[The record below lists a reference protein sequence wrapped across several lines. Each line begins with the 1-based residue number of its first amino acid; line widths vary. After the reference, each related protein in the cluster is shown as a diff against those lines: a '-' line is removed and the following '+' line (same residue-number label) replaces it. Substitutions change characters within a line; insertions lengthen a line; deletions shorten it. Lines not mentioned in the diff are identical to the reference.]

1 MLSNL
6 SIRRRLLILTLLP
19 LGALLVVIVL
29 GLDFAS
35 RLNRHFEELF
45 VDRMQPISQIKTVAD
60 AYAVD
65 MVDALHQYRAG
76 LIDDE
81 QLRQTFAT
89 SRQTAGKALETYA
102 ATRLT
107 AEERQRLER
116 LHGLLRDADALA
128 ASYLRQLGEPLRALD
143 AGSFNRQLYGVF
155 DPLGGEL
162 DSLVRLQL
170 DEGRVLSELTHAE
183 YLHTR
188 SLFITVGL
196 VALALV
202 FAASR
207 VIARSIIR
215 PLQQLCG
222 LIGEIR
228 HNSDL
233 TLRAPVGG
241 RDELALTAQQLNALL
256 DHFHG
261 LIRHLGDTACQLAA
275 ASEQMSTISVQVSDA
290 TTQQGQQAALV
301 ATAVHEMSAA
311 IQEVA
316 GSALNTSGNAGDA
329 QREARLGS
337 SLVQANV
344 QAIEQL
350 SERVQLGASVIDRLH
365 AKSDEIGSVLTVIQN
380 IAGQTNLLALNA
392 AIEAARA
399 GEAGRGFAVVADEV
413 RSLASHTQQATES
426 IHGMI
431 EALQE
436 GARQAVDAMRQSCI
450 QADESVGHARRSGEV
465 LQHIAAAVDCI
476 ADGNVQISAAT
487 EQQTAV
493 ANEISLN
500 ITSLNDCI
508 QEVVSAA
515 QQNSGASRELALL
528 ASGLQQQAVRFRT

>member
-19 LGALLVVIVL
+19 LAALLVVIVL

-81 QLRQTFAT
+81 QMRQTFAT
-89 SRQTAGKALETYA
+89 SRQTAGKALDTYS

-107 AEERQRLER
+107 GEERQRLER
-116 LHGLLRDADALA
+116 LRGLLREADTLA
-128 ASYLRQLGEPLRALD
+128 ASYLRQLGEPLRAQD
-143 AGSFNRQLYGVF
+143 AGSFNRQLYAVF
-155 DPLGGEL
+155 DPLGSEL
-162 DSLVRLQL
+162 DGLVRVQL
-170 DEGRVLSELTHAE
+170 DEGRALSELTRAD
-183 YLHTR
+183 YRQTR
-188 SLFITVGL
+188 NLFVTVGL
-196 VALALV
+196 IALALV
-202 FAASR
+202 LAVSWT
-207 VIARSIIR
+207 IALSIIR
-215 PLQQLCG
+215 PLHQLCG
-222 LIGEIR
+222 LIAAIR
-228 HNSDL
+228 HDCDL
-233 TLRAPVGG
+233 TLRAPVQG
-241 RDELALTAQQLNALL
+241 RDELAVTAGELNALL
-256 DHFHG
+256 DHFQG
-261 LIRHLGDTACQLAA
+261 LIRHLGDTASQLAA

-316 GSALNTSGNAGDA
+316 GSAQNTSGNAGDA
-329 QREARLGS
+329 RREAHLGS

-350 SERVQLGASVIDRLH
+350 GERVQLGAGVIDRLH

-413 RSLASHTQQATES
+413 RSLASNTQQATES
-426 IHGMI
+426 IHDMI
-431 EALQE
+431 AALQE
-436 GARQAVDAMRQSCI
+436 GARQAVDTMRQSCA

-476 ADGNVQISAAT
+476 ADGSMQISAAT

-493 ANEISLN
+493 ANEISVN
-500 ITSLNDCI
+500 ITSLSDCI

-515 QQNSGASRELALL
+515 QQNSGASRELAQL